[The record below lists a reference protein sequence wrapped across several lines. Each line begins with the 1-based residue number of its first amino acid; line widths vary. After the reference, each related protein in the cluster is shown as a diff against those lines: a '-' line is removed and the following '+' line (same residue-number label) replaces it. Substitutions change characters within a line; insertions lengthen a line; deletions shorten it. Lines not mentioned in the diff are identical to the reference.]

1 MQKSGSDEGAASG
14 QPEESQPGGAPSQAQ
29 ASSQRS
35 FESSGSNGNG
45 SGNGNSS
52 EFPISLNDFLEF
64 LKLSCHVNDMIA
76 KADMGKPHNREPV
89 PPVEGPST
97 STSAT
102 SNSSKQNSNRD
113 EFDFDHLADNPLVN
127 ELLGLKRTSH
137 TRRTNSRTTD
147 ENRTSVLQ
155 AEGKPS
161 FLRTGHSHG
170 SRSTRMESTYRGL
183 HPKLGQQLD
192 TVINEGVLDSVLSF
206 ICPVPMPPQLV
217 SGKTGG
223 SKLKLL
229 QPPKDLLTATSPSP
243 APSSSPI
250 PGAAAPLAPGASKSM
265 MELGHSH
272 SVLPAATAS
281 APCLQQNHHGG
292 GGGDPL
298 HPDQMTNSMVRALVK
313 EPIPKPGVSTAGR
326 RKSLLLVKDSKHAR
340 QEKKEPEVVIHV
352 CDEVKN
358 TSRDFTCPQ
367 HLLVTKMGY
376 FADVTAGQR
385 LEEMDISVH
394 CDILIFDWLMKWI
407 KHSAQSQ
414 DLPGPGQSSGPQ
426 LDGNNVVPILVSASF
441 LQMEPLLLECLAF
454 CHAHLSEVVRT
465 STNLSCLNDA
475 LVTRLAAMFT
485 NLELEMVRDKKERV
499 TPRLWTKLIQSL
511 CEPDPEALRGHFY
524 SMSGLFR
531 CSRCFNCVTN
541 TMKSYVNCVPSNIR
555 LNRWGQLMSH
565 HVRDANWDLNAY
577 IVQLFKELKSWR
589 KVYWK
594 LWGHCHYLYCCTCEA
609 HFPVYQMHWCR
620 FHPEAPNFLGQVGN
634 AGPAGRYAC
643 CGQQAFR
650 YETLP
655 GPNGCQFREH
665 SVLVETDRERAILA
679 IAQLVGEN
687 YALCELPPLRI
698 QELAAAGEISPS
710 WQGISLT
717 PQRCRQGL
725 LPQLCMDSVL
735 KRVTNHRVSRRMRGS
750 RYQMDTS
757 TDSETTSTSEDDARC
772 LRPRMRNVRD
782 DDEDFSSSSDGCESE
797 HRPPPRKTRGKKSR
811 KRPTDVSGR
820 FWSGELSARSNQDH
834 QRDFEEK
841 IMKQVASYVTKKT
854 GTDQCLVQNA
864 QPLGGSYV
872 RLETEWK
879 EMLKQRHSHH
889 NLQGGNAAGMSLAQG
904 SSTCLGSINASGGS
918 SVSVLSKQKHK

>member
-1 MQKSGSDEGAASG
+1 MQNSASDDGASASH
-14 QPEESQPGGAPSQAQ
+14 QPEESPSAPSKK
-29 ASSQRS
+29 
-35 FESSGSNGNG
+35 SNDSANG
-45 SGNGNSS
+45 A
-52 EFPISLNDFLEF
+52 EFQISLNEFLEF

-76 KADMGKPHNREPV
+76 KSDMGKPHTREPV
-89 PPVEGPST
+89 PPMEG
-97 STSAT
+97 SAVT
-102 SNSSKQNSNRD
+102 AKRNSKQD
-113 EFDFDHLADNPLVN
+113 EFDFAQLADNPLVN
-127 ELLGLKRTSH
+127 ELLGL
-137 TRRTNSRTTD
+137 RRPSRSSSIRQPD
-147 ENRTSVLQ
+147 ESRSSLLQEAKSSVLR
-155 AEGKPS
+155 S
-161 FLRTGHSHG
+161 GHSHQ
-170 SRSTRMESTYRGL
+170 SRSSRPESTYRGL
-183 HPKLGQQLD
+183 HPKLGEQLD
-192 TVINEGVLDSVLSF
+192 AAINEGVLDSVLSF
-206 ICPVPMPPQLV
+206 ICPVPLPPQLQN
-217 SGKTGG
+217 GKN
-223 SKLKLL
+223 KHKQLL
-229 QPPKDLLTATSPSP
+229 PPKEVITQTSPTPTLNPVPP
-243 APSSSPI
+243 AASLPS
-250 PGAAAPLAPGASKSM
+250 GASKSLI
-265 MELGHSH
+265 EIGHSH
-272 SVLPAATAS
+272 GTIPAASPS
-281 APCLQQNHHGG
+281 APCLQQAHHGG
-292 GGGDPL
+292 DAL
-298 HPDQMTNSMVRALVK
+298 HPEQITNSMVRAMIK
-313 EPIPKPGVSTAGR
+313 EPISKPVGMNAGR

-340 QEKKEPEVVIHV
+340 QERKEPEVVIHV

-358 TSRDFTCPQ
+358 TSKDFSCPQ

-414 DLPGPGQSSGPQ
+414 DHPAATQSTGPQ

-441 LQMEPLLLECLAF
+441 LQMEPLLLECLTF

-531 CSRCFNCVTN
+531 CSRCFNCLTN
-541 TMKSYVNCVPSNIR
+541 TMKSYVSCVPSNIR

-565 HVRDANWDLNAY
+565 HVRDTNWDLNVY

-620 FHPEAPNFLGQVGN
+620 FHPESPNFLGPVGN
-634 AGPAGRYAC
+634 AGPAGRFSC

-679 IAQLVGEN
+679 IAQLVAEN
-687 YALCELPPLRI
+687 YALCEQPPLKI
-698 QELAAAGEISPS
+698 QELATAGEICPS

-750 RYQMDTS
+750 RYQIDTS

-772 LRPRMRNVRD
+772 LRPRMRNVHDD
-782 DDEDFSSSSDGCESE
+782 DDEYSTSSDGCESE

-841 IMKQVASYVTKKT
+841 IMKQVANYVTKKT

-872 RLETEWK
+872 RLESEWK

-889 NLQGGNAAGMSLAQG
+889 NFQGANTTGVSLPQ
-904 SSTCLGSINASGGS
+904 SSNTCLGSAMATGGS
-918 SVSVLSKQKHK
+918 SVSVISKQKHK

>member
-1 MQKSGSDEGAASG
+1 MQKSGSDEAAAAG
-14 QPEESQPGGAPSQAQ
+14 QPEEPPQSASQATATQ
-29 ASSQRS
+29 KSIEA
-35 FESSGSNGNG
+35 GGGG
-45 SGNGNSS
+45 SGA
-52 EFPISLNDFLEF
+52 EFQISLNEFLEF

-76 KADMGKPHNREPV
+76 KADMGKPPHTREPV
-89 PPVEGPST
+89 PPMEAGAGAG
-97 STSAT
+97 AT
-102 SNSSKQNSNRD
+102 AKRNSKKD
-113 EFDFDHLADNPLVN
+113 EFDFDLLADNTLVN
-127 ELLGLKRTSH
+127 ALLGLRRPSRSSATVAAASLLPETKTSM
-137 TRRTNSRTTD
+137 
-147 ENRTSVLQ
+147 
-155 AEGKPS
+155 
-161 FLRTGHSHG
+161 LRSGHSHSN
-170 SRSTRMESTYRGL
+170 SRSRPESTYRGL
-183 HPKLGQQLD
+183 HPKLVEQLD

-206 ICPVPMPPQLV
+206 ICPVPMPAPLQ
-217 SGKTGG
+217 SGKNKPSKLPAQQILPVPTSMPTSSAPIPPAAPIPGG
-223 SKLKLL
+223 SKSL
-229 QPPKDLLTATSPSP
+229 
-243 APSSSPI
+243 
-250 PGAAAPLAPGASKSM
+250 

-272 SVLPAATAS
+272 GGLPATAAS
-281 APCLQQNHHGG
+281 VPCLAQGA
-292 GGGDPL
+292 GGDAA
-298 HPDQMTNSMVRALVK
+298 HQDQITNSMVRALVK
-313 EPIPKPGVSTAGR
+313 EPIPKPGVTNAGR
-326 RKSLLLVKDSKHAR
+326 RKSLMLVKDSKHSR

-358 TSRDFTCPQ
+358 TSKDFTCPQ

-414 DLPGPGQSSGPQ
+414 DLPVSGQSNGPQ

-541 TMKSYVNCVPSNIR
+541 TMKSYVSCVPSNIR
-555 LNRWGQLMSH
+555 LNRWGQLMSY
-565 HVRDANWDLNAY
+565 HVRDTNWDLNAY

-620 FHPEAPNFLGQVGN
+620 YHPESPNFLGPVGA
-634 AGPAGRYAC
+634 AGPAGRFSC

-735 KRVTNHRVSRRMRGS
+735 KRGKCESKYASLASKLCFQVTNHRVSRRMRGS

-757 TDSETTSTSEDDARC
+757 TDSETTSTSEEDARC
-772 LRPRMRNVRD
+772 QRPRMRNVRD
-782 DDEDFSSSSDGCESE
+782 DDEDYSSSSDGCESE
-797 HRPPPRKTRGKKSR
+797 HRAPPPRKTRGKKSR

-864 QPLGGSYV
+864 QPLGGVYV
-872 RLETEWK
+872 RLESEWK
-879 EMLKQRHSHH
+879 EMLKQRHNSHH
-889 NLQGGNAAGMSLAQG
+889 NIGGASASAGMGSMPQG
-904 SSTCLGSINASGGS
+904 SNTCLGSAAITAGGS
-918 SVSVLSKQKHK
+918 TVSVMSKQKHK

>member
-1 MQKSGSDEGAASG
+1 MQKAGSDDGAGAG
-14 QPEESQPGGAPSQAQ
+14 QPEEPPAAPPQVPTN
-29 ASSQRS
+29 SQRS
-35 FESSGSNGNG
+35 FDSGS
-45 SGNGNSS
+45 SGNGA
-52 EFPISLNDFLEF
+52 EFQISLNDFLEF

-89 PPVEGPST
+89 PPMEGSGSST
-97 STSAT
+97 STSGKR
-102 SNSSKQNSNRD
+102 NSKRED
-113 EFDFDHLADNPLVN
+113 FDFDHLADNPLVN
-127 ELLGLKRTSH
+127 ELLGL
-137 TRRTNSRTTD
+137 RRSSSRRSSSRTTD
-147 ENRTSVLQ
+147 DSRSSLLLEARSGGL
-155 AEGKPS
+155 P
-161 FLRTGHSHG
+161 RTGHNHG
-170 SRSTRMESTYRGL
+170 SRSSRTETSYRGL
-183 HPKLGQQLD
+183 HPKLADKLD
-192 TVINEGVLDSVLSF
+192 AVINEGVLDSVLSF
-206 ICPVPMPPQLV
+206 ICPVPFPTQLTTNA
-217 SGKTGG
+217 GRGNKP
-223 SKLKLL
+223 K
-229 QPPKDLLTATSPSP
+229 QPTPKELFTLP
-243 APSSSPI
+243 APSPIQTPASSPMPGTAAI
-250 PGAAAPLAPGASKSM
+250 LPPGAAKSM

-272 SVLPAATAS
+272 TVLPAPS
-281 APCLQQNHHGG
+281 SSSPCLQQTHGSG
-292 GGGDPL
+292 TDTI
-298 HPDQMTNSMVRALVK
+298 HPNQITNSMVRALVK
-313 EPIPKPGVSTAGR
+313 EPIPKPGAPPPAR
-326 RKSLLLVKDSKHAR
+326 RKSLLLVKDSKNSR

-367 HLLVTKMGY
+367 HLLVSKMGY

-407 KHSAQSQ
+407 KHSAQCQ
-414 DLPGPGQSSGPQ
+414 ELPGPGQSPGPQ

-511 CEPDPEALRGHFY
+511 CEPEPEALRGHFY

-531 CSRCFNCVTN
+531 CARCFNCVTN
-541 TMKSYVNCVPSNIR
+541 TMKSYVNCLPSNIR

-565 HVRDANWDLNAY
+565 HVRDSNWDLSAY

-620 FHPEAPNFLGQVGN
+620 FHPEAPNFLGPVGN

-687 YALCELPPLRI
+687 YALCEPPPLRI
-698 QELAAAGEISPS
+698 QEMAAAGEICPS

-750 RYQMDTS
+750 RYQIDTS

-772 LRPRMRNVRD
+772 LRPRARNVHD
-782 DDEDFSSSSDGCESE
+782 DDEDFSSSSDGCESD
-797 HRPPPRKTRGKKSR
+797 HRPPPRKVRGKKSR
-811 KRPTDVSGR
+811 KRPTEVSGR

-864 QPLGGSYV
+864 QPLGGTYV
-872 RLETEWK
+872 RLESEWK
-879 EMLKQRHSHH
+879 EMLKNRHSHH
-889 NLQGGNAAGMSLAQG
+889 NLLSAAAGGMAMSQG
-904 SSTCLGSINASGGS
+904 SNTCLGSNIASGGS
-918 SVSVLSKQKHK
+918 SMSVMSKQKHK

>member
-1 MQKSGSDEGAASG
+1 MQKAGSNDGAGAG
-14 QPEESQPGGAPSQAQ
+14 QPEEPPTAPPQAPT
-29 ASSQRS
+29 SSQRS
-35 FESSGSNGNG
+35 FDSGS
-45 SGNGNSS
+45 SGNGAD
-52 EFPISLNDFLEF
+52 FQISLNDFLEF

-89 PPVEGPST
+89 PPMEGSGSST
-97 STSAT
+97 STSGKR
-102 SNSSKQNSNRD
+102 NSKRED
-113 EFDFDHLADNPLVN
+113 FDFDHLADNPLVN
-127 ELLGLKRTSH
+127 ELLGL
-137 TRRTNSRTTD
+137 RRSSSRRSSSRTTD
-147 ENRTSVLQ
+147 DSRSSLLLEARAGGL
-155 AEGKPS
+155 P
-161 FLRTGHSHG
+161 RTGHNHG
-170 SRSTRMESTYRGL
+170 SRSSRTETSYRGL
-183 HPKLGQQLD
+183 HPKLAEKLD
-192 TVINEGVLDSVLSF
+192 AVINEGVLDSVLAF
-206 ICPVPMPPQLV
+206 ICPVPFPTQLAV
-217 SGKTGG
+217 NGG
-223 SKLKLL
+223 RGNKPKQL
-229 QPPKDLLTATSPSP
+229 QGPKELFSLP
-243 APSSSPI
+243 APSPNQTPASSPM
-250 PGAAAPLAPGASKSM
+250 PGAAANLPSGAVKSM

-272 SVLPAATAS
+272 TVLPATS
-281 APCLQQNHHGG
+281 SSSPCLQQNHGSG
-292 GGGDPL
+292 PDPI
-298 HPDQMTNSMVRALVK
+298 HPNQITNSMVRAMLK
-313 EPIPKPGVSTAGR
+313 EPIPKPGAPPTGR
-326 RKSLLLVKDSKHAR
+326 RKSLLLVKDKNSR

-367 HLLVTKMGY
+367 HLLVSKMGY

-414 DLPGPGQSSGPQ
+414 DLPGPGQSPGPQ

-541 TMKSYVNCVPSNIR
+541 TMKSYVNCLPSNIR

-565 HVRDANWDLNAY
+565 HVRDSNWDLSAY

-620 FHPEAPNFLGQVGN
+620 FHPEAPNFLGPVGN

-687 YALCELPPLRI
+687 YALCEPPPLRI
-698 QELAAAGEISPS
+698 QEMAAAGEICPS

-772 LRPRMRNVRD
+772 LRPRARNVHD
-782 DDEDFSSSSDGCESE
+782 DDEDFSSSSDGCESD
-797 HRPPPRKTRGKKSR
+797 HRPPPRKARGKKSR

-841 IMKQVASYVTKKT
+841 IMKQVATYVTKKT

-864 QPLGGSYV
+864 QPLGGTYV
-872 RLETEWK
+872 RLESEWK
-879 EMLKQRHSHH
+879 EMMKTRHSHH
-889 NLQGGNAAGMSLAQG
+889 NMLGSVSGGTAMTQG
-904 SSTCLGSINASGGS
+904 SNTCLGANIASGGS
-918 SVSVLSKQKHK
+918 SMSVMSKQKHK

>member
-1 MQKSGSDEGAASG
+1 MQKGSSDEAAAGAASA
-14 QPEESQPGGAPSQAQ
+14 QTEEPSPSQQAQ
-29 ASSQRS
+29 KSDDA
-35 FESSGSNGNG
+35 GA
-45 SGNGNSS
+45 
-52 EFPISLNDFLEF
+52 EFQISLNEFLEF

-76 KADMGKPHNREPV
+76 KADMAKPHTREPV
-89 PPVEGPST
+89 PPMEGGPGASKR
-97 STSAT
+97 
-102 SNSSKQNSNRD
+102 NSKKD
-113 EFDFDHLADNPLVN
+113 EFDFDNLADNHLVN
-127 ELLGLKRTSH
+127 ELLGLKRSH
-137 TRRTNSRTTD
+137 RHSNTRDDSRGGVLGDQKSSLRSGHVHKRTD
-147 ENRTSVLQ
+147 
-155 AEGKPS
+155 A
-161 FLRTGHSHG
+161 
-170 SRSTRMESTYRGL
+170 TYHGL
-183 HPKLGQQLD
+183 HPKLTEQLD
-192 TVINEGVLDSVLSF
+192 SVINEGVLDSVLSF
-206 ICPVPMPPQLV
+206 VCPVPVPTALTTNGKAKTKQQLQQ
-217 SGKTGG
+217 
-223 SKLKLL
+223 LF
-229 QPPKDLLTATSPSP
+229 PKEIFTLPTPTPTATSALPM
-243 APSSSPI
+243 
-250 PGAAAPLAPGASKSM
+250 GAAKSM
-265 MELGHSH
+265 TEIAHVHS
-272 SVLPAATAS
+272 SISTTAS
-281 APCLQQNHHGG
+281 APCLQQAPNDG
-292 GGGDPL
+292 L
-298 HPDQMTNSMVRALVK
+298 HAEPPSSNSMVRALVK
-313 EPIPKPGVSTAGR
+313 EPIGAKATVNPTVR
-326 RKSLLLVKDSKHAR
+326 RKSVMLLKESKHSR

-367 HLLVTKMGY
+367 HLLVSKMGY

-414 DLPGPGQSSGPQ
+414 DIQGPGQSSAAASGPQ

-531 CSRCFNCVTN
+531 CARCFSCVTN
-541 TMKSYVNCVPSNIR
+541 TMKSYVSCVPSNIR

-565 HVRDANWDLNAY
+565 HVRDPNWDLNIY
-577 IVQLFKELKSWR
+577 IMQLFKELKSWR

-594 LWGHCHYLYCCTCEA
+594 LWGSCHYLYCCTCEA
-609 HFPVYQMHWCR
+609 HFPVYQMNWCR
-620 FHPEAPNFLGQVGN
+620 FHPGAANFLGPVDY
-634 AGPAGRYAC
+634 AGPSGRFAC

-687 YALCELPPLRI
+687 YALCEMPPLRV
-698 QELAAAGEISPS
+698 QEMAAAGEISPS

-735 KRVTNHRVSRRMRGS
+735 KKVTNHRVSRRMRAS

-757 TDSETTSTSEDDARC
+757 TDSETTSTSEEDSRC
-772 LRPRMRNVRD
+772 LRPKMRNFH
-782 DDEDFSSSSDGCESE
+782 DDEDYSSSSDGCESE
-797 HRPPPRKTRGKKSR
+797 HRPPPRKARGKKKR
-811 KRPTDVSGR
+811 KRPTEVSGR

-841 IMKQVASYVTKKT
+841 IMKQVATYVTKKT
-854 GTDQCLVQNA
+854 GNDQSLVHNA

-872 RLETEWK
+872 RLECEWK
-879 EMLKQRHSHH
+879 EMIKQRHTNH
-889 NLQGGNAAGMSLAQG
+889 NIQSGSNATGLAQNTG
-904 SSTCLGSINASGGS
+904 NNICLGGSAVAGG
-918 SVSVLSKQKHK
+918 VQGMSKQKHK

>member
-1 MQKSGSDEGAASG
+1 MQNSGSDEAGAAG
-14 QPEESQPGGAPSQAQ
+14 QAEEPPPAASQAATTQ
-29 ASSQRS
+29 KSIEA
-35 FESSGSNGNG
+35 GGGG
-45 SGNGNSS
+45 SGA
-52 EFPISLNDFLEF
+52 EFQISLNEFLEF

-76 KADMGKPHNREPV
+76 KADMGKPPHTREPV
-89 PPVEGPST
+89 PPIEGGAG
-97 STSAT
+97 AT
-102 SNSSKQNSNRD
+102 AKRNSKKD
-113 EFDFDHLADNPLVN
+113 EFDFDHLADYPLVN
-127 ELLGLKRTSH
+127 DLLGL
-137 TRRTNSRTTD
+137 RRPSRRSSSRTTED
-147 ENRTSVLQ
+147 TRSSATAAAAASLLPESKTSL
-155 AEGKPS
+155 
-161 FLRTGHSHG
+161 LRSGHSHSSH
-170 SRSTRMESTYRGL
+170 SRSRPESTYRGL
-183 HPKLGQQLD
+183 HPKLGEQLD
-192 TVINEGVLDSVLSF
+192 SVINEGVLDSVLSF
-206 ICPVPMPPQLV
+206 ICPVPMPVPLQ
-217 SGKTGG
+217 SGKNKQSKQPAQQVLPGPTAMPASSSAPIPPAGPGG
-223 SKLKLL
+223 SKSL
-229 QPPKDLLTATSPSP
+229 
-243 APSSSPI
+243 
-250 PGAAAPLAPGASKSM
+250 

-272 SVLPAATAS
+272 GGLPAAAASS
-281 APCLQQNHHGG
+281 APCLQQAQGA
-292 GGGDPL
+292 GGDAT
-298 HPDQMTNSMVRALVK
+298 HQDQITNSMVRALVK
-313 EPIPKPGVSTAGR
+313 EPIPKPGATNAGR

-358 TSRDFTCPQ
+358 TSKDFTCPQ

-414 DLPGPGQSSGPQ
+414 DLPVSGQSSGPQ

-541 TMKSYVNCVPSNIR
+541 TMKSYVSCVPNNIR
-555 LNRWGQLMSH
+555 LNRWGQLMSY
-565 HVRDANWDLNAY
+565 HVRDTNWDLNAY

-620 FHPEAPNFLGQVGN
+620 FHPESPNFLGPVGA
-634 AGPAGRYAC
+634 AGPAGRYSC

-687 YALCELPPLRI
+687 YALCEPPPLRI

-750 RYQMDTS
+750 RYQLDTS

-772 LRPRMRNVRD
+772 QRPRMRNVRD
-782 DDEDFSSSSDGCESE
+782 DDEDYSSSSDGCESE
-797 HRPPPRKTRGKKSR
+797 HRAPPPRKTRGKKHR

-864 QPLGGSYV
+864 QPLGGVYV
-872 RLETEWK
+872 RLESEWK
-879 EMLKQRHSHH
+879 EMLKQRHNSHH
-889 NLQGGNAAGMSLAQG
+889 NIGGTSAIAGMG
-904 SSTCLGSINASGGS
+904 SMPQSNNTCLGPSAITAGGS
-918 SVSVLSKQKHK
+918 TVSVMSKQKHK

>member
-1 MQKSGSDEGAASG
+1 MQKAGSDDGAGAG
-14 QPEESQPGGAPSQAQ
+14 QPEEPPTAPPQAPTN
-29 ASSQRS
+29 SQRS
-35 FESSGSNGNG
+35 FDSGSGGNG
-45 SGNGNSS
+45 AD
-52 EFPISLNDFLEF
+52 FQISLNDFLEF

-89 PPVEGPST
+89 PPMEGSGSST
-97 STSAT
+97 STSGKR
-102 SNSSKQNSNRD
+102 NSKRED
-113 EFDFDHLADNPLVN
+113 FDFDHLADNPLVN
-127 ELLGLKRTSH
+127 ELLGL
-137 TRRTNSRTTD
+137 RRSSSRRSSSRTTD
-147 ENRTSVLQ
+147 DSRSSLLLEARAGGL
-155 AEGKPS
+155 P
-161 FLRTGHSHG
+161 RTGHNHG
-170 SRSTRMESTYRGL
+170 SRSSRTETSYRGL
-183 HPKLGQQLD
+183 HPKLAEKLD
-192 TVINEGVLDSVLSF
+192 AVINEGVLDSVLAF
-206 ICPVPMPPQLV
+206 ICPVPFPTQLAV
-217 SGKTGG
+217 NGG
-223 SKLKLL
+223 RGNKPKQL
-229 QPPKDLLTATSPSP
+229 QGPKELFSLP
-243 APSSSPI
+243 APSPNPTPASSPML
-250 PGAAAPLAPGASKSM
+250 GAAANLPSGAVKSM

-272 SVLPAATAS
+272 TVLPATS
-281 APCLQQNHHGG
+281 SSSPCLQQNHGSG
-292 GGGDPL
+292 PDPM
-298 HPDQMTNSMVRALVK
+298 HPNQITNSMVRAMLK
-313 EPIPKPGVSTAGR
+313 EPIPKPGAPPTGR
-326 RKSLLLVKDSKHAR
+326 RKSLLLVKDKNSR

-358 TSRDFTCPQ
+358 TSRDFICPQ
-367 HLLVTKMGY
+367 HLLVSKMGY

-414 DLPGPGQSSGPQ
+414 DLPGPGQSPGPQ

-541 TMKSYVNCVPSNIR
+541 TMKSYVNCLPSNIR
-555 LNRWGQLMSH
+555 LNQWGQLMSH
-565 HVRDANWDLNAY
+565 HVRDSNWDLSAY

-620 FHPEAPNFLGQVGN
+620 FHPEAPNFLGPVGN

-687 YALCELPPLRI
+687 YALCEAPPLRI
-698 QELAAAGEISPS
+698 QEMAAAGEICPS

-735 KRVTNHRVSRRMRGS
+735 KRVTNHRVSRRIRGS

-772 LRPRMRNVRD
+772 LRPRARNVHD
-782 DDEDFSSSSDGCESE
+782 DDEDFSSSSDGCESD
-797 HRPPPRKTRGKKSR
+797 HRPPPRKARGKKSR

-841 IMKQVASYVTKKT
+841 IMKQVATYVTKKT

-864 QPLGGSYV
+864 QPLGGTYV
-872 RLETEWK
+872 RLESEWK
-879 EMLKQRHSHH
+879 EMMKTRHSHH
-889 NLQGGNAAGMSLAQG
+889 NMLGSVSGGTAMTQG
-904 SSTCLGSINASGGS
+904 SNTCLGANIASGGS
-918 SVSVLSKQKHK
+918 SMSVMSKQKHK